1 MINISFPLGLKSH
14 CQKGEAIIQK
24 TKFFLSE
31 LCHWRCSDK
40 QALQVI
46 IELRRSQALA

>member
-1 MINISFPLGLKSH
+1 MINISFPLGLRSHGQKS
-14 CQKGEAIIQK
+14 EAITQE

-31 LCHWRCSDK
+31 LCHWKCSDK

-46 IELRRSQALA
+46 IELQWSQALA